1 MLVSCDLRP
10 QQTLFNCFFQLL
22 PSLPRNDIKALWQ
35 PLLLY
40 FNSNSNRKYILV
52 CKTSP
57 IHRFSFRPG
66 QKILKLLNLNDI
78 RESRVTSTISCNINC
93 SCSTFKY
100 SYNYFLPRSFVSS
113 ALFSRVFIHFQFNQF
128 SSTFKY
134 WKQQNESHDH
144 AKPSS
149 LETTDLQLQF
159 HSTLFQL
166 ITLKVNGQPAR
177 VLYSSSLHNFLL
189 LLSASCVPCQRW
201 PCLSQGWGPAVVW
214 TGEREG

>member
-1 MLVSCDLRP
+1 MQKPFFKLFKFFPTPLMLVSCDLRP

-134 WKQQNESHDH
+134 WKQQNESHV
-144 AKPSS
+144 
-149 LETTDLQLQF
+149 EM
-159 HSTLFQL
+159 
-166 ITLKVNGQPAR
+166 IAR
-177 VLYSSSLHNFLL
+177 NLH
-189 LLSASCVPCQRW
+189 R
-201 PCLSQGWGPAVVW
+201 
-214 TGEREG
+214 